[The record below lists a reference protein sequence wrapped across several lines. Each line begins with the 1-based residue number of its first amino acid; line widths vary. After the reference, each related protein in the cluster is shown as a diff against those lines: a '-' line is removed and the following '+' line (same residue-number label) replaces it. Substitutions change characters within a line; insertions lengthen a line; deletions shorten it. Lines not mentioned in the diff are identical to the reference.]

1 MKEIE
6 RRVQSLS
13 GVLTCP
19 VSDGDYAEKGRRVEL
34 LRFVL
39 SCVNIHQFN
48 CPPLRKLK
56 VVMAK
61 LEPLT
66 EQHGLD
72 RFLRNLDN
80 AKILAGFVQE
90 LADAIMDYQV

>member
-13 GVLTCP
+13 GVLISP
-19 VSDGDYAEKGRRVEL
+19 VSEDDYAEKGRRVVL
-34 LRFVL
+34 QMFVP
-39 SCVNIHQFN
+39 SCVNIHQFAYTT
-48 CPPLRKLK
+48 LRKLK
-56 VVMAK
+56 GVIAK

-66 EQHGLD
+66 EQHALIG
-72 RFLRNLDN
+72 FFQNVDN

-90 LADAIMDYQV
+90 LADAILDYQV

>member
-13 GVLTCP
+13 GVLASP
-19 VSDGDYAEKGRRVEL
+19 LSKGDSSEKGRRVVL
-34 LRFVL
+34 QMFVP
-39 SCVNIHQFN
+39 SCVNIHQFAY
-48 CPPLRKLK
+48 PTLRKLK
-56 VVMAK
+56 GVIAK

-66 EQHGLD
+66 EQHALIG
-72 RFLRNLDN
+72 FFRNDDN
-80 AKILAGFVQE
+80 AKILAGFVQD